1 MRGRKDCVKMRP
13 KTVHLPQVYI
23 DALQELVRRKLY
35 PNVSEAISE
44 AIRDLTVSDLM
55 TERGYERG

>member
-13 KTVHLPQVYI
+13 KTVYLPQVYI

-35 PNVSEAISE
+35 PNVSEAIR
-44 AIRDLTVSDLM
+44 AAVRDLIVSEFM
-55 TERGYERG
+55 TERG